1 MREIEVTARV
11 NNSIKEIDK
20 ILKDQGFMFVEKYT
34 INDEYMTLNYESIT
48 KKNIFNVLKSCIL
61 IRHLYLE
68 NNIEKKMI
76 THKQKEYDNGTA
88 ISDTKIDLQIDD
100 TKKAVQLF
108 EKLNFKTIVKVS
120 DNIYVYEK
128 DGFSI
133 AVEDVK
139 DLGILIEYENPKD
152 FSGYTNEEILKEK
165 EKMYEKLKALNLSL
179 GDSYDI
185 KKAYELLLKKIG
197 DS

>member
-1 MREIEVTARV
+1 MREIEVTVRV
-11 NNSIKEIDK
+11 NNSLKEIEK
-20 ILKDQGFMFVEKYT
+20 ILKDQGFKLIENYLL
-34 INDEYMTLNYESIT
+34 NDTYMSLNTSVS
-48 KKNIFNVLKSCIL
+48 KDNAFDVLSNSVI
-61 IRHLYLE
+61 IRDFDLE
-68 NNIEKKMI
+68 NNEKLIMI

-133 AVEDVK
+133 AIEDVK

-152 FSGYTNEEILKEK
+152 FSGYSNEEILKEK
-165 EKMYEKLKALNLSL
+165 ERMYQKLKTLNLNL